1 MDKANEEV
9 LRECAADYH
18 NALKAFQK
26 AKAELLLAEET
37 VKANL
42 SANKLYSTSSFALSI
57 FFLVDF
63 SFSRLYL
70 HLIQVVSEIDLTV
83 RFNDGHGPC
92 PAVRQVLILNDST

>member
-42 SANKLYSTSSFALSI
+42 SANKLYSTHHVHTEGLTYVRFRYDP
-57 FFLVDF
+57 DF
-63 SFSRLYL
+63 SDSYDIKVE
-70 HLIQVVSEIDLTV
+70 HLKVV
-83 RFNDGHGPC
+83 
-92 PAVRQVLILNDST
+92 